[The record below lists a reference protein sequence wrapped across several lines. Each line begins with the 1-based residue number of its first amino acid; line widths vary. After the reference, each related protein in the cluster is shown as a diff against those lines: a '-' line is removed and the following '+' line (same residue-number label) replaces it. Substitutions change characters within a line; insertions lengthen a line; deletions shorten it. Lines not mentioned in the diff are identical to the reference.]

1 MNVKKKILVT
11 GVAGFLGSHL
21 AERFI
26 KLGHEVIGID
36 NMIGGYED
44 NIPNKIKF
52 YNIDCCDLK
61 NIDFI
66 MKKVDVVYHCAA
78 TAHEGL
84 SVFSPIEITKNNY
97 LASITIITSAINHD
111 VKRII
116 YCSSMARYGQGKT
129 PFHEEMEPKPID
141 PYGISKVAVEK
152 VLTNLC
158 NLNNIQWVIAVP
170 HNIIGPRQKY
180 DDPFRNVV
188 SIMLNRMLLGKPAII
203 FGDGKQKRCF
213 SYIDDCIYC
222 LENMLNNQ
230 DVNGQIIN
238 IGPDEEFVTINKVA
252 EICQNISGSNLKP
265 IYKNK
270 RPQEVKEATCSANK
284 ARKLLNYKTTT
295 DLYTGIKKTYEYI
308 KKRGPKPFDY
318 TKLNLEIVNSH
329 TPDAWINKEI

>member
-21 AERFI
+21 AEKFI
-26 KLGHEVIGID
+26 KFGHDVIGID

-52 YNIDCCDLK
+52 YNFDCCDLK
-61 NIDFI
+61 NIDLI
-66 MKKVDVVYHCAA
+66 MNKIDVVYHCAA

-97 LASITIITSAINHD
+97 LASITIITSAIKHD

-129 PFHEEMEPKPID
+129 PFTEEMEPKPID
-141 PYGISKVAVEK
+141 PYGISKVAVEN
-152 VLTNLC
+152 VLINLC

-188 SIMLNRMLLGKPAII
+188 SIMLNRMLLGKGPII
-203 FGDGKQKRCF
+203 FGDGNQKRCF

-222 LENMLNNQ
+222 LLKMFDSPE
-230 DVNGQIIN
+230 VNKQIIN
-238 IGPDEEFVTINKVA
+238 IGPDEEFVTINKIA
-252 EICQNISGSNLKP
+252 ELCKNITGSNLNP
-265 IYKNK
+265 IYKK
-270 RPQEVKEATCSANK
+270 ERPQEVNKATCSANK
-284 ARKLLNYKTTT
+284 ARKLLKYKTST

-308 KKRGPKPFDY
+308 KKRGCKPFDY
-318 TKLNLEIVNSH
+318 SKLHLEIINSK
-329 TPDAWINKEI
+329 TPDVWINKEI

>member
-21 AERFI
+21 AEKFI
-26 KLGHEVIGID
+26 KLGHDVIGID

-52 YNIDCCDLK
+52 YNFDCCDLK
-61 NIDFI
+61 NIDLI
-66 MKKVDVVYHCAA
+66 MNKIDVVYHCAA

-97 LASITIITSAINHD
+97 LASITIITSAINHN

-158 NLNNIQWVIAVP
+158 TLNNIQWVIAVP

-180 DDPFRNVV
+180 DDPYRNVA
-188 SIMLNRMLLGKPAII
+188 SIMINLMLQKRQPII
-203 FGDGKQKRCF
+203 YGNGKQKRCF
-213 SYIDDCIYC
+213 SFIQDDIDI
-222 LENMLNNQ
+222 LTKL
-230 DVNGQIIN
+230 VFSKKAKSQIIN
-238 IGPDEEFVTINKVA
+238 IGPDEEFVSINELAYTI
-252 EICQNISGSNLKP
+252 GNLLAFNVNP
-265 IYKNK
+265 IYKK
-270 RPQEVKEATCSANK
+270 DRPQEVILANCSAAK
-284 ARKLLNYKTTT
+284 ARKLFNYKTKFT
-295 DLYTGIKKTYEYI
+295 LKEGLQEMIEYI
-308 KKRGPKPFDY
+308 NDRGTRKFKYHLD
-318 TKLNLEIVNSH
+318 LEI
-329 TPDAWINKEI
+329 INKLTPETWKNKIF

>member
-21 AERFI
+21 AEKFI
-26 KLGHEVIGID
+26 KLGHDVIGID

-52 YNIDCCDLK
+52 YNFDCCDLK
-61 NIDFI
+61 KIDLI
-66 MKKVDVVYHCAA
+66 MNKIDVVYHCAA

-97 LASITIITSAINHD
+97 LASITIITSAIKHD

-129 PFHEEMEPKPID
+129 PFTEEMEPKPID
-141 PYGISKVAVEK
+141 PYGISKVAVEN
-152 VLTNLC
+152 VLINLC

-188 SIMLNRMLLGKPAII
+188 SIMLNRMLLGKGPII
-203 FGDGKQKRCF
+203 FGDGNQMRCF

-222 LENMLNNQ
+222 LLKMFDSPE
-230 DVNGQIIN
+230 VNKQIIN
-238 IGPDEEFVTINKVA
+238 IGPDEEFVTINKIA
-252 EICQNISGSNLKP
+252 ELCKNITGSNLNP
-265 IYKNK
+265 IYKK
-270 RPQEVKEATCSANK
+270 ERPQEVNKATCSANK
-284 ARKLLNYKTTT
+284 ARKLLKYKTST

-308 KKRGPKPFDY
+308 KKRGCKPFDY
-318 TKLNLEIVNSH
+318 SKLHLEIINSK
-329 TPDAWINKEI
+329 TPDVWINKEI